1 MLKAK
6 YPNIEAERARANL
19 SQEDLAKK
27 LGVERKSYYT
37 WLTKGNVPVGVLISL
52 ADMFNCS
59 VDYLLGRTRNP
70 QIVS

>member
-27 LGVERKSYYT
+27 T
-37 WLTKGNVPVGVLISL
+37 WGREKK
-52 ADMFNCS
+52 
-59 VDYLLGRTRNP
+59 LLYMAYKR
-70 QIVS
+70 

>member
-37 WLTKGNVPVGVLISL
+37 WLTKGNVPVGILIS
-52 ADMFNCS
+52 
-59 VDYLLGRTRNP
+59 
-70 QIVS
+70 